1 MIRDCVNCR
10 FSEPAPMGEAK
21 QLQARCGW
29 VDRAHDEAGDR
40 MPRWAWEIV
49 AALPHAAIASVD
61 RGEDCPAFEERE

>member
-1 MIRDCVNCR
+1 
-10 FSEPAPMGEAK
+10 
-21 QLQARCGW
+21 
-29 VDRAHDEAGDR
+29 